1 MSAFHCPACEVGISA
16 EATPACWLCGALM
29 VMGEATAL
37 LRRKV
42 SDEQVRAEW
51 EELSE
56 RMEAI

>member
-1 MSAFHCPACEVGISA
+1 
-16 EATPACWLCGALM
+16 M